1 MDSGNSDG
9 ITAKWAGCCSTICIL
24 ERDARFPHP
33 FLHLPPI
40 SVATED
46 DRRGQAEDV
55 GGQGL
60 SELNGAPPIPV
71 TTVKVS
77 LLYVCACV
85 CRRAPVYLKV
95 TL

>member
-1 MDSGNSDG
+1 MDSGNCDG
-9 ITAKWAGCCSTICIL
+9 ITATWAGCCSTICIL
-24 ERDARFPHP
+24 ERDARLPHS

-60 SELNGAPPIPV
+60 SELNGAPQIPV
-71 TTVKVS
+71 TTVKAS

-85 CRRAPVYLKV
+85 CRRAPVYLEV